1 LYNFV
6 SDFKAKGMKRTIF
19 FVLMLCLTLSASAQV
34 NEILGRWK
42 TVDDKTGN
50 SYSVVLI
57 YRGSDG
63 LYYGKIDRLLMG
75 DRNMTCTE
83 CTGADHG
90 KKLEGLV
97 FIRGMHEEK
106 GELRGG
112 KLLDPESGKFYYG
125 KIYLKNGKLVLRGSL
140 DRAGILGRSQTWL
153 RVK

>member
-1 LYNFV
+1 
-6 SDFKAKGMKRTIF
+6 
-19 FVLMLCLTLSASAQV
+19 
-34 NEILGRWK
+34 
-42 TVDDKTGN
+42 
-50 SYSVVLI
+50 
-57 YRGSDG
+57 
-63 LYYGKIDRLLMG
+63 MG

>member
-1 LYNFV
+1 
-6 SDFKAKGMKRTIF
+6 MKRTFILA
-19 FVLMLCLTLSASAQV
+19 LMLCSALLMTAQV
-34 NEILGRWK
+34 DQILGRWK
-42 TVDDKTGN
+42 TVDDRTGN

-75 DRNMTCTE
+75 DRDMVCTE
-83 CTGADHG
+83 CTGADKN

-140 DRAGILGRSQTWL
+140 DRAGIFGRSQTWL
-153 RVK
+153 RAR

>member
-1 LYNFV
+1 
-6 SDFKAKGMKRTIF
+6 MKRIVF
-19 FVLMLCLTLSASAQV
+19 LALMLCSALLASAQV
-34 NEILGRWK
+34 SEIVGRWK
-42 TVDDKTGN
+42 TVDDRTGN
-50 SYSVVLI
+50 SYSIVLI
-57 YRGSDG
+57 YRGADG

-75 DRNMTCTE
+75 PRDAVCKE
-83 CTGADHG
+83 CTGAD
-90 KKLEGLV
+90 KDKRLEGLV

>member
-1 LYNFV
+1 
-6 SDFKAKGMKRTIF
+6 MKRIYIF
-19 FVLMLCLTLSASAQV
+19 AILLSTCMMASAQV

-75 DRNMTCTE
+75 PRDAVCTE
-83 CTGADHG
+83 CKGADKN

-140 DRAGILGRSQTWL
+140 DRAGLLGRSQTWL
-153 RVK
+153 RAK